1 MSLAEFYIG
10 KRNLEKDDQVITDQ
24 SEIDN
29 FIQDFSTWLK
39 IAKTV
44 RKDPVLGKA
53 FISEYF
59 KWIHD
64 KNHDPIL
71 GLITPEKLEK
81 VRRQRK

>member
-1 MSLAEFYIG
+1 MKNKLYIFYTIQQITNEL
-10 KRNLEKDDQVITDQ
+10 KEDQ
-24 SEIDN
+24 IDN

-59 KWIHD
+59 KWIDD
-64 KNHDPIL
+64 KKHDPIL